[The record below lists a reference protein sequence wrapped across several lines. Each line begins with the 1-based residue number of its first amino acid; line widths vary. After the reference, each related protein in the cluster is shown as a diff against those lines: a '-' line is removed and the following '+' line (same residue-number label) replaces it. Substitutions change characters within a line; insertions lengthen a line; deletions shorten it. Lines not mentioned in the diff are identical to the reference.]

1 MFDIKVT
8 VIRAPFIEGAR
19 PLPFEK
25 IARAVLGENYELS
38 LVVCGDALA
47 RRMNKTYRKKTY
59 TPNVL
64 SFPITKYAGEIFLNI
79 RSAEREA
86 ELYHTSL
93 RARLALLYV
102 HGLFHLKG
110 LDHGKKMERLEHAT
124 LKRFKL
130 A

>member
-8 VIRAPFIEGAR
+8 VSLPF
-19 PLPFEK
+19 PFEK

>member
-1 MFDIKVT
+1 MERNFGLHKTTKQSIPS
-8 VIRAPFIEGAR
+8 I
-19 PLPFEK
+19 PFERL
-25 IARAVLGENYELS
+25 ARAVLGARYELS

-47 RRMNKTYRKKTY
+47 RRMNKAYRKKSY

-93 RARLALLYV
+93 RARLPPFYIPRP
-102 HGLFHLKG
+102 FP
-110 LDHGKKMERLEHAT
+110 
-124 LKRFKL
+124 F
-130 A
+130 